1 MTSNRSR
8 PASLARPSTR
18 IRSST
23 LALALATL
31 AALAALAGCAGSE
44 DTRTPERVA
53 LALDFTPNAVHAPL
67 FMARED
73 GLDRSHGV
81 RLTIR
86 APGSAPDSLKLLEAN
101 RVQLG
106 VLDIQDLG
114 LARERGLDVV
124 AVGALVRVPLAALV
138 TRGEVTRPRDLVGR
152 RVGVSGLPSDP
163 AVVRAIV
170 EGDGGDP
177 RRIRYVTVGFAAV
190 RSLLAGR
197 IDAAPVFW
205 NAEGVALRLR
215 GARVR
220 EFRLD
225 RFGAPRF
232 PEVVLVTTRTQ
243 LARRRAAI
251 ERTLAAI
258 AAGIDSVRRRPQRA
272 VDLIVS
278 AGGGERALV
287 AAQLQAVLPVFAD
300 DLRVPRAA
308 LVGWARFAEQFGI
321 LRRRPAVSDAFALRL
336 GSGKPH

>member
-1 MTSNRSR
+1 M
-8 PASLARPSTR
+8 
-18 IRSST
+18 
-23 LALALATL
+23 
-31 AALAALAGCAGSE
+31 
-44 DTRTPERVA
+44 
-53 LALDFTPNAVHAPL
+53 
-67 FMARED
+67 
-73 GLDRSHGV
+73 
-81 RLTIR
+81 
-86 APGSAPDSLKLLEAN
+86 
-101 RVQLG
+101 
-106 VLDIQDLG
+106 
-114 LARERGLDVV
+114 
-124 AVGALVRVPLAALV
+124 
-138 TRGEVTRPRDLVGR
+138 
-152 RVGVSGLPSDP
+152 
-163 AVVRAIV
+163 
-170 EGDGGDP
+170 
-177 RRIRYVTVGFAAV
+177 
-190 RSLLAGR
+190 
-197 IDAAPVFW
+197 FW

-308 LVGWARFAEQFGI
+308 LAGWARFAEQFGI

-336 GSGKPH
+336 GSGKPR